1 MSEFRSE
8 LQNRSELK
16 CTFQARNPELAV
28 VCLPIIN
35 LELFA
40 GYVAGQKT
48 GVGCGMGQKSGVG
61 CSILFVS
68 QIRSSRKYT
77 VHVRSRELA
86 AIYVSCQKS
95 GEGCPELVVVCVSGQ
110 KSGVGCS
117 IRFMSKIRRSLKY
130 SF

>member
-1 MSEFRSE
+1 M
-8 LQNRSELK
+8 QVK
-16 CTFQARNPELAV
+16 KPELVVVWVRNRELAAIYVSGQKSREGCPELVV
-28 VCLPIIN
+28 VC
-35 LELFA
+35 
-40 GYVAGQKT
+40 VS
-48 GVGCGMGQKSGVG
+48 GQKSGVG

-68 QIRSSRKYT
+68 QIKSSLKYT
-77 VHVRSRELA
+77 VHVRNRELA